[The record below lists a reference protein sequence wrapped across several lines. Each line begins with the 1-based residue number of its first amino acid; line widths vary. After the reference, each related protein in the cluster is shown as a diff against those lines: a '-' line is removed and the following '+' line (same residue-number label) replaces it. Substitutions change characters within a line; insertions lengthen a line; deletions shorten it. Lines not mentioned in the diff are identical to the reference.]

1 VLGRV
6 DLPTPY
12 APNNSHF
19 LGEVRRRLRGAD
31 VRTPS
36 HRERARKGRQ
46 RSARTGHPV
55 EACPDL
61 EAHLRAQRQVE
72 RLTREIADL
81 ERQRARRTA
90 GIGAQFER
98 LLGLLEDW
106 GHLDGWA
113 LTPAGEVLARI
124 YHESDLLVAETVRQ
138 GLLDGLDPPT
148 LAGVMSTFTY
158 EHRSSQPPPEPWF
171 PPGPMKERIERVE
184 AVARAIGGDETRARL
199 PLTRLPDPGFAAL
212 AHAWASGDELDDVLS
227 ELTLS
232 GGDFVRN
239 VKQLVD
245 LLHQIGA
252 VAPDPETAGSARHAA
267 DALRRGVVVA
277 SSAVGT
283 GTDDDEPVT
292 QVPMEEPGD
301 E

>member
-1 VLGRV
+1 
-6 DLPTPY
+6 
-12 APNNSHF
+12 
-19 LGEVRRRLRGAD
+19 
-31 VRTPS
+31 
-36 HRERARKGRQ
+36 
-46 RSARTGHPV
+46 
-55 EACPDL
+55 
-61 EAHLRAQRQVE
+61 
-72 RLTREIADL
+72 
-81 ERQRARRTA
+81 
-90 GIGAQFER
+90 
-98 LLGLLEDW
+98 
-106 GHLDGWA
+106 
-113 LTPAGEVLARI
+113 
-124 YHESDLLVAETVRQ
+124 
-138 GLLDGLDPPT
+138 
-148 LAGVMSTFTY
+148 
-158 EHRSSQPPPEPWF
+158 
-171 PPGPMKERIERVE
+171 MKERIERVE

-252 VAPDPETAGSARHAA
+252 VAPDPETARSARHAA